1 MANSI
6 QNTKRVPASEDTIMA
21 PKFSISIIC
30 YTAVKQ
36 ARRCIES
43 VLANSKG
50 QSYELILTANGNAK
64 AEALFMEE
72 WESHH
77 ATVIV
82 NPKNEGFIK
91 ANNEALCEAKG
102 EFFVALNDDCTV
114 PEGWLEKLEAPF
126 LSDPKCAI
134 TGASGGC
141 CTLDENFGGYRGDTI
156 DYVEGSCF
164 CIKRE
169 LALKHGLFD
178 EELKMAYCE
187 DADCSLRYRSL
198 GYTIHLAEFA
208 LENHVS
214 GTTASTV
221 PGLSKHAQ
229 ANFALCRKRWGR
241 YLRTRRFK

>member
-1 MANSI
+1 MS
-6 QNTKRVPASEDTIMA
+6 A
-21 PKFSISIIC
+21 PKFSISIVT

-36 ARRCIES
+36 ARRCIDS
-43 VLANSKG
+43 VLAHSDWDNF
-50 QSYELILTANGNAK
+50 EFILTANGNR
-64 AEALFMEE
+64 EAWHFFDRISAVFTTTKVAYNTTNL
-72 WESHH
+72 
-77 ATVIV
+77 
-82 NPKNEGFIK
+82 GFIAPSNHALTL
-91 ANNEALCEAKG
+91 ANG
-102 EFFVALNDDCTV
+102 EYFICLNDDCTV

-134 TGASGGC
+134 TGAKGGC
-141 CTLDENFGGYRGDTI
+141 CTLDENFVGYRGDTV

-178 EELKMAYCE
+178 EELQMAYCE

-198 GYTIHLAEFA
+198 GYTIHLSDFA

-229 ANFALCRKRWGR
+229 ANFALCRKRWER
-241 YLRTRRFK
+241 YLRTRRFN

>member
-1 MANSI
+1 MGQSHS
-6 QNTKRVPASEDTIMA
+6 VSA
-21 PKFSISIIC
+21 PKFSISIVT

-36 ARRCIES
+36 ARRCIDS
-43 VLANSKG
+43 IRDSLVVNDLLGKV
-50 QSYELILTANGNAK
+50 QLILTSNGNSK
-64 AEALFMEE
+64 ATEAFRIFAENTPEE
-72 WESHH
+72 FD
-77 ATVIV
+77 TVLIV
-82 NPKNEGFIK
+82 NEKNRGFIEPS
-91 ANNEALCEAKG
+91 NNALNLATG
-102 EFFVALNDDCTV
+102 EYFVLLNDDCTV
-114 PEGWLEKLEAPF
+114 PINWLELLKEPF
-126 LSDPKCAI
+126 LADPKCAI